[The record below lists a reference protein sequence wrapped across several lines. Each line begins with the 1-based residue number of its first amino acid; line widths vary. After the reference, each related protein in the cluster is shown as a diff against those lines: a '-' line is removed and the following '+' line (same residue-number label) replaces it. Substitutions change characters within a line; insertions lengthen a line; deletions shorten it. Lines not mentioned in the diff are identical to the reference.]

1 MDDRPDIEQ
10 IRKDITALACTH
22 PHLVP
27 KEWFALC
34 DYVEEL
40 ECLSLWP
47 KRHYLFRE
55 RIEKLIKE
63 KDKRIGDYCYEPADI
78 HIRVVNI
85 DKDGNPTFDHPEYLR
100 AGDGLTLGSGLYYR
114 TSNKCKL
121 CGSRLT
127 RDDD

>member
-1 MDDRPDIEQ
+1 MDRPDIEQ
-10 IRKDITALACTH
+10 IRELISNYEVSPLFKN
-22 PHLVP
+22 LVT
-27 KEWFALC
+27 KNERLMMDYLLTLC
-34 DYVEEL
+34 DYIEEL
-40 ECLSLWP
+40 E
-47 KRHYLFRE
+47 
-55 RIEKLIKE
+55 
-63 KDKRIGDYCYEPADI
+63 KRIGDYCYEPADI

>member
-1 MDDRPDIEQ
+1 MDRPDLEK
-10 IRKDITALACTH
+10 IRG
-22 PHLVP
+22 PEGYVP
-27 KEWFALC
+27 KLEGRELFELC
-34 DYVEEL
+34 DY
-40 ECLSLWP
+40 
-47 KRHYLFRE
+47 
-55 RIEKLIKE
+55 IEKLE
-63 KDKRIGDYCYEPADI
+63 KRIGDYCYEPADI